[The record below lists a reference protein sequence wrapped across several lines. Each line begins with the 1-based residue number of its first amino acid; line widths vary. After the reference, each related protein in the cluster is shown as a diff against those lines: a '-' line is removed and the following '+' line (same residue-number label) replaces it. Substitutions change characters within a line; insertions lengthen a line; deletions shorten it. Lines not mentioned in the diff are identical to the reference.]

1 MKDKLVCKDE
11 EMIKVR
17 GGGLKSLSGAVI
29 NAISTIWKTIYSIGQ
44 GAGGAL
50 RRIGSGKV
58 CRL

>member
-11 EMIKVR
+11 EMIKVQ
-17 GGGLKSLSGAVI
+17 GGVLKSLSGAVI

-58 CRL
+58 CKL